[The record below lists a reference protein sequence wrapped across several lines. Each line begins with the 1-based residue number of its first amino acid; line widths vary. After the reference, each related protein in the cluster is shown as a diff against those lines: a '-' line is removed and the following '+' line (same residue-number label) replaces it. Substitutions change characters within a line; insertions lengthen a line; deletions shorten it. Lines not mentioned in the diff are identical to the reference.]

1 MTLLVNHCHFVITPK
16 RQATVLTVIHRQVDV
31 APERVPHTGGSQH
44 TAQRRLR
51 LAAALAFARAVLG
64 TAPLRRRRGGGGC
77 KAAVMMLDLT
87 MEGAVVR
94 AAVRPRAGRLQT
106 DEEE

>member
-1 MTLLVNHCHFVITPK
+1 M
-16 RQATVLTVIHRQVDV
+16 
-31 APERVPHTGGSQH
+31 
-44 TAQRRLR
+44 
-51 LAAALAFARAVLG
+51 LAAALAADDRGRVRRARELS
-64 TAPLRRRRGGGGC
+64 RRAKGGRGGGGG

-94 AAVRPRAGRLQT
+94 AAVRAGRLQT